1 MLNLPRQA
9 KIYAALCH
17 LSGVMWLVGIYLMF
31 SLLIDGA
38 IVAINILLPGLTWL
52 LTRKIHDFVDRAG
65 REVVNAQLS
74 VLLYAACATFVTA
87 IACGMKSNMY
97 TTSPIGLMVG
107 MLMLFLVPL
116 STMVYSLVTFAAM
129 VQALRG
135 NVFHYPLIVRFIPS
149 PR

>member
-31 SLLIDGA
+31 FLLRDVA
-38 IVAINILLPGLTWL
+38 IVIVVNIVLPCLTWL

-74 VLLYAACATFVTA
+74 ALLYLGCAAFATA
-87 IACGMKSNMY
+87 IACGMQSNMY
-97 TTSPIGLMVG
+97 TTSPIGLVVG
-107 MLMLFLVPL
+107 TLMFFLVPL
-116 STMVYSLVTFAAM
+116 STMVYSLISFAGV

-149 PR
+149 P

>member
-74 VLLYAACATFVTA
+74 VLLYFGCAAFVTA
-87 IACGMKSNMY
+87 IACGMNSNMH
-97 TTSPIGLMVG
+97 TTSSIGLVVG
-107 MLMLFLVPL
+107 MLMLFLVPW

-135 NVFHYPLIVRFIPS
+135 NVFHYPLIIRFIPS
-149 PR
+149 PK